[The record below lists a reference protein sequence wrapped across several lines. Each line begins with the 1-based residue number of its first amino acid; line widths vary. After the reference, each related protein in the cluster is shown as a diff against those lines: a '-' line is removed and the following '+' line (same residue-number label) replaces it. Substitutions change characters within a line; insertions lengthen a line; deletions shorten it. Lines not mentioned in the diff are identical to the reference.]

1 MWGITPSYVAD
12 AWECVRDHALALA
25 STWFTTIS
33 TMPLQVVY
41 VFVVVI
47 FSLAVWESVWPHVL
61 SDMSG
66 TSAGDVSL
74 FLLSV
79 SQRVGAWS

>member
-1 MWGITPSYVAD
+1 MWGKPPSYVAD
-12 AWECVRDHALALA
+12 ACERVRDHALALE
-25 STWFTTIS
+25 SNWFTTIS

-41 VFVVVI
+41 VFIVVI

-61 SDMSG
+61 SDMPG
-66 TSAGDVSL
+66 TSAGGVSS
-74 FLLSV
+74 LLSV